1 LLRIAN
7 YLAWNP
13 LMSLLWLTAFNIVLF
28 IIMALIIKIAST
40 FVRTK
45 VLINSVYFT
54 FIWSML
60 PVVLLIPVGII
71 LYRVL
76 LAGSIN
82 SYVYTG
88 LGIVQLWV
96 LYRLMKGIHVLFDSK
111 PGAVYLYSILIII
124 GVIGSFL
131 FYYELKH
138 STVEYILFT
147 LKQYNIL

>member
-1 LLRIAN
+1 
-7 YLAWNP
+7 
-13 LMSLLWLTAFNIVLF
+13 M
-28 IIMALIIKIAST
+28 
-40 FVRTK
+40 
-45 VLINSVYFT
+45 
-54 FIWSML
+54 
-60 PVVLLIPVGII
+60 
-71 LYRVL
+71 
-76 LAGSIN
+76 
-82 SYVYTG
+82 G

-111 PGAVYLYSILIII
+111 PGTVYLYSILIII